1 MKIPLVSG
9 AKTTLAAL
17 PPALLGLVLSWAPV
31 VVKAEEVHPPP
42 LTVELTPM
50 ELLGRAIY
58 FDANLSSPAGISCAS
73 CHDPA
78 SGWTSSDPLINEELG
93 IYHGSLEVRFG
104 NRKAPT
110 AAYADAPPLFYD
122 EVDEV
127 WVGGSFWDGRA
138 TGAVLGDPLAE
149 QAMGPFLNPVEQN
162 IRSARQVIL
171 KIKQSKYAGLF
182 EQVWGPGSLDHAKDV
197 AGTYVKIAK
206 AIAAYER
213 SAEVNPFSSKYDAW
227 LNGQAVL
234 TSQEE
239 LGRQL
244 FNGKGQCNL
253 CHTSEPGPDGSP
265 PLFTDF
271 TYDNLG
277 IPKNPVNPFYTQTR
291 KINPDGADW
300 VDYGLGGFLASA
312 GYPEA
317 VSAPEMGKH
326 KVPTLRNV
334 DQRPEPGFVKAYGH
348 NGFFKSLEEFVS
360 FYNTRDVPEM
370 NWPAPEVPATVN
382 TTELGNLGLT
392 PTEESALVA
401 FLKTLSDGYTN

>member
-1 MKIPLVSG
+1 MKIPPVSG
-9 AKTTLAAL
+9 AKTVLAAL
-17 PPALLGLVLSWAPV
+17 PAALLGTVLIGPAV
-31 VVKAEEVHPPP
+31 LTANEVHPPP

-78 SGWTSSDPLINEELG
+78 SGWTSSDPLLNAELG
-93 IYHGSLEVRFG
+93 IYHGSIETRFG
-104 NRKAPT
+104 NRKPPS
-110 AAYADAPPLFYD
+110 AAYADTPPLFYD
-122 EVDEV
+122 AFEEV

-162 IRSARQVIL
+162 IPSARQVIL
-171 KIKQSKYAGLF
+171 KIKQSKYGALF

-197 AGTYVKIAK
+197 AGTYVRIAK
-206 AIAAYER
+206 SIAAYER

-227 LNGQAVL
+227 LKGEAVL
-234 TSQEE
+234 TPREE

-244 FNGKGQCNL
+244 FNGKAQCNL
-253 CHTSEPGPDGSP
+253 CHTSEPGPDSLP

-277 IPKNPVNPFYTQTR
+277 IPKNPTNPFYTQRR
-291 KINPDGADW
+291 KINPDGANW

-334 DQRPEPGFVKAYGH
+334 DQRAAPGFVKAYGH

-360 FYNTRDVPEM
+360 FYNTRDVPAM
-370 NWPAPEVPATVN
+370 KWPAPEVPETMN
-382 TTELGNLGLT
+382 TAELGNLGLSAA
-392 PTEESALVA
+392 EESAIVA